1 MIADSLQCFLLVK
14 VDDLNDFV
22 LDRIDWYLEPEKKIQ
37 LEKEGEED
45 LSEKR
50 LMEIKFA

>member
-22 LDRIDWYLEPEKKIQ
+22 LDRIDWYLEPEKKNSAR
-37 LEKEGEED
+37 ERG
-45 LSEKR
+45 
-50 LMEIKFA
+50 